1 MDQQSYIT
9 QLKRQPRIGSGGS
22 GGSGVGDEIK
32 ATSDAAGAA
41 ASVVTGN
48 LNEALKALQS
58 ESTITSIGI
67 GKLTEFN
74 RKLKSTFESAAKAT
88 MELETRN
95 KLLNTTFGIGS
106 IAAAE
111 LSQALINTGEALNV
125 PQKQMIKYAAAIHSL
140 APTINTVD
148 AATNKYYIGLS
159 RVQQVLTTNLGLS
172 EDQAASYSQFA
183 MQTGESAESSLAQTK
198 AVANSIEKA
207 TGMQGAFKQITEG
220 VAKATADVQLQYG
233 RIPGGLQMG
242 VLKAKALGLEMANL
256 AAAGKNLLNIEA
268 SIGNELEYQLLSG
281 NRLVGNQ
288 QASAELQGKSLTNAY
303 REATIKGD
311 ANSQANTLNTI
322 LEQEGKTLKNNLFA
336 REQMSKLLG
345 IDEASLSR
353 ALQKKSI
360 LEKLPGGEALF
371 DKTGEELEAAA
382 RAMAGTNKDQQK
394 LVDEL
399 VKNDDQRTTDE
410 KIEEVLEMM
419 VDTGIKAQ
427 LVNQKGIVKENQE
440 TLIQTAKNQK
450 PVNSNQVKP
459 DQAAIAG
466 ALKVA
471 YGKVI
476 GMNDGVISPDG
487 GLMVSGEKG
496 SIQLDKDDSIVTGTN
511 LGGSSGKSDNGLLS
525 AIQLLVAATQEQT
538 NHLKQLKSDP
548 LFTSNLNAG
557 KYS

>member
-9 QLKRQPRIGSGGS
+9 QLKRQPRIGSGER
-22 GGSGVGDEIK
+22 GVGDEIK

-48 LNEALKALQS
+48 LNEALKALNS

-74 RKLKSTFESAAKAT
+74 QKLKSTFESAAKAT

-172 EDQAASYSQFA
+172 EEQAASYSQFA

-256 AAAGKNLLNIEA
+256 ANAGKNLLNIEA
-268 SIGNELEYQLLSG
+268 SIGQELEYQLLSG
-281 NRLVGNQ
+281 NRLIGNQ

-382 RAMAGTNKDQQK
+382 RAMAGTNEDQQK

-459 DQAAIAG
+459 EQAAIAA
-466 ALKVA
+466 ALTAA

-476 GMNDGVISPDG
+476 SANDGVISPDG

-496 SIQLDKDDSIVTGTN
+496 SIQLNKDDSIVAGTN

>member
-9 QLKRQPRIGSGGS
+9 QLKRQPRIGS

-48 LNEALKALQS
+48 LNEALKALNS

-382 RAMAGTNKDQQK
+382 RAMAGTNEDQQK

-466 ALKVA
+466 ALTAA

-476 GMNDGVISPDG
+476 SANDGVISPDG

-496 SIQLDKDDSIVTGTN
+496 SIQLNKDDSIVAGTN